1 MSAGSDA
8 EPMTVV
14 KAAAEAAAATEMPEP
29 SAPPVVFGPVIS
41 GNLMEKTFHDGNPD
55 GGSHSS
61 SEAAPSGGEDDHDG
75 LTVGSDSDSR
85 LRCWDELSVC
95 TDVENP
101 ITFNE
106 VKPFWLPPDDA
117 QADAS
122 LTTSLAEKK
131 VTKRAFDCSVDT
143 NKRQSTA
150 SVCPADAA
158 K

>member
-1 MSAGSDA
+1 
-8 EPMTVV
+8 MTVV

-85 LRCWDELSVC
+85 LRDWDELSVC

-101 ITFNE
+101 LIIIADWSNE
-106 VKPFWLPPDDA
+106 VKPSWLPPDDD
-117 QADAS
+117 QAVKVEGM
-122 LTTSLAEKK
+122 AETVAESGFGAIGGANDIE
-131 VTKRAFDCSVDT
+131 VTFNLEVE
-143 NKRQSTA
+143 
-150 SVCPADAA
+150 
-158 K
+158 